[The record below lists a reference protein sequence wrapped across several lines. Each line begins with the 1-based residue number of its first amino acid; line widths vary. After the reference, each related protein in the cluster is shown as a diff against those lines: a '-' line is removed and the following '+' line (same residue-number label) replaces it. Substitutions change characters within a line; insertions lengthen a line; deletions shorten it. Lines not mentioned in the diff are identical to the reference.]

1 MMSTLKCYTC
11 NIVIDELLAYIQ
23 NKLSVSTEDT
33 LVRICK
39 SSFSSMEIK
48 TSKSLLF
55 ESLPINKRKI
65 IRKGHRKEQ
74 RDMEDIINVFKNTDP
89 EAMPIFVARDL
100 DKLPPLSYDHIDV
113 SKLLKD
119 LLKVQAEVADM
130 RSRFATAE
138 QVQEIRH
145 ELNNLRCTPSIMDT
159 FCNVNTRRGAY
170 LDSGPTGF
178 THFDVSTNSPPQPS
192 CLLSNSSARETHNDS
207 LVQSQILSPNKNCNS
222 PCVKEGT
229 PKRRDSI
236 RVVAATVEH
245 EPAMT
250 SSYEITKQLTAGV
263 CLPGS
268 NSNKNSECTLLNTK
282 TKLVS
287 EVVKTAVS
295 SAGVQK
301 SPDPNPN
308 EWKKVESRKTIMQKR
323 LIGKRGVACESNS
336 NFKAAVM
343 KVPILITNVHKDTA
357 EDDIANYIRD
367 KTHEVVRLHKIAIK
381 KHNDY
386 DAYKFFVPQH
396 KLSLF
401 LEDKLW
407 PEGIIFRR
415 FVNNKPRE
423 VTSTIPGS
431 GTIHTNI
438 LR

>member
-1 MMSTLKCYTC
+1 MSTLKCNTC

-65 IRKGHRKEQ
+65 LRKGEGREQ
-74 RDMEDIINVFKNTDP
+74 RDLEDIISVFKNTDP
-89 EAMPIFVARDL
+89 EFMPIFVARDL

-145 ELNNLRCTPSIMDT
+145 ELNNLRCTPAIMDSY
-159 FCNVNTRRGAY
+159 CNVNKRRGAY

-178 THFDVSTNSPPQPS
+178 THLDVTTNSPQQPS
-192 CLLSNSSARETHNDS
+192 CLHSNISARETHNDS
-207 LVQSQILSPNKNCNS
+207 LLQSQILSANNDCNS
-222 PCVKEGT
+222 PCAKEGT
-229 PKRRDSI
+229 PERRDSI
-236 RVVAATVEH
+236 DAATVEL

-250 SSYEITKQLTAGV
+250 SSYEITTKLTAGV
-263 CLPGS
+263 CLPVS
-268 NSNKNSECTLLNTK
+268 NSNANSECTFINNK
-282 TKLVS
+282 TKLLAD
-287 EVVKTAVS
+287 VVKTTVS
-295 SAGVQK
+295 SRGAEK
-301 SPDPNPN
+301 SPELNPN
-308 EWKKVESRKTIMQKR
+308 EWKKVESRKTILQKR

-367 KTHEVVRLHKIAIK
+367 KTHEIVRLHKIAIK

-423 VTSTIPGS
+423 VTSIIPGS
-431 GTIHTNI
+431 GTVPTNT
-438 LR
+438 LS